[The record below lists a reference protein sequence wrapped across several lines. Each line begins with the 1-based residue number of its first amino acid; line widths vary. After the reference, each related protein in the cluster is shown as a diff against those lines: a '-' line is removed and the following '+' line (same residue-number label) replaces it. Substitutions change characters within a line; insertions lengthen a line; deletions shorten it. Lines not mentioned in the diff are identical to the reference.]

1 MSGFSEGIAAAAAL
15 KDELR
20 SRIYGFIRRSRRA
33 VTREEVAADAG
44 ISTKLAAFHLDHLVD
59 RGLLNTHFARPEGRS
74 GPGAGRTS
82 KFYQPSDKQVE
93 ISIPPRKYDV
103 AGELLLRALSSQ
115 TPEESPGEAA
125 LRVSNEAG
133 LELGRELRASAGK
146 GRVGAERALRV
157 IENVLEERGYEPYR
171 AEKGVVR
178 LKNCPFHHLAQ
189 QAPEF
194 ICAMNRQFVDGIA
207 KGLGN
212 DSLQVLLEP
221 SPTECCVCMRLPSGD
236 RSDPR

>member
-1 MSGFSEGIAAAAAL
+1 MSAFSEGIAAAAAL

-33 VTREEVAADAG
+33 VTREEVAADVG

-59 RGLLNTHFARPEGRS
+59 RGLLSTHYARPPGRS

-82 KFYQPSDKQVE
+82 KFYRPSDKEVQ
-93 ISIPPRKYDV
+93 ISIPPRHYDV

-115 TPEESPGEAA
+115 SPDESPGEAA
-125 LRVSNEAG
+125 LRVSSEAG
-133 LELGRELRASAGK
+133 LELGRELRASVGK

-157 IENVLEERGYEPYR
+157 VEKVLEERGYEPYR

-178 LKNCPFHHLAQ
+178 LRNCPFHHLAQ
-189 QAPEF
+189 QAPDF
-194 ICAMNRQFVDGIA
+194 ICAMNREFVDGIA

-212 DSLQVLLEP
+212 RSLQVLLEP
-221 SPTECCVCMRLPSGD
+221 SPTECCVCIRLPSGQG
-236 RSDPR
+236 SEP

>member
-133 LELGRELRASAGK
+133 LELGREL
-146 GRVGAERALRV
+146 
-157 IENVLEERGYEPYR
+157 
-171 AEKGVVR
+171 
-178 LKNCPFHHLAQ
+178 
-189 QAPEF
+189 
-194 ICAMNRQFVDGIA
+194 
-207 KGLGN
+207 
-212 DSLQVLLEP
+212 
-221 SPTECCVCMRLPSGD
+221 
-236 RSDPR
+236 

>member
-1 MSGFSEGIAAAAAL
+1 MSGFTDGIASVAAL

-20 SRIYGFIRRSRRA
+20 SKIYQFIRRSRKA
-33 VTREEVAADAG
+33 VTREEVATDAG

-59 RGLLNTHFARPEGRS
+59 RGLLTTHYARPAGRS

-82 KFYQPSDKQVE
+82 KFYEPSDLQVD

-103 AGELLLRALSSQ
+103 AGDLLLKALSTQ
-115 TPEESPGEAA
+115 TPDESPGEAA
-125 LRVSNEAG
+125 LRVSKEAG
-133 LELGRELRASAGK
+133 LELGRELRSSVGK

-157 IENVLEERGYEPYR
+157 MENVLQERGYEPYR

-178 LKNCPFHHLAQ
+178 LRNCPFHDLAK

-194 ICAMNRQFVDGIA
+194 ICLMNRQFVEGIA
-207 KGLGN
+207 NGLGN

-221 SPTECCVCMRLPSGD
+221 SPDECCVCMRVPSAD
-236 RSDPR
+236 T